1 MQQRRLIIG
10 SLILFFFMVTGG
22 LTSCAL
28 FEDASGTDLT
38 NAVGLSGG
46 NGPGSGSWIPPIP
59 NNRNQCLQLHATG
72 VTLNDNLISNSDQL
86 EIIRKRCVDENG
98 EFLPG
103 VNVDECIVN
112 FEKFYQ
118 PAQNLIADLIVGG
131 TRYEESCTSVDG
143 GDTLPLWPQ
152 LAEKDGDEEAPK
164 ATAVPEATKEP
175 ADKDDTWGCCWCL
188 TCTQR
193 LDTGYVLRPLIIKPS
208 G

>member
-1 MQQRRLIIG
+1 MRQRRLIVG
-10 SLILFFFMVTGG
+10 VLILFFFMVTGG

-28 FEDASGTDLT
+28 FESASGTDLT
-38 NAVGLSGG
+38 NAVGMSGG
-46 NGPGSGSWIPPIP
+46 NGPGSGNWIPPIP
-59 NNRNQCLQLHATG
+59 KNRNQCLQLHATG
-72 VTLNDNLISNSDQL
+72 VNLNDTLSSNSDQL

-103 VNVDECIVN
+103 VDKNECIVN
-112 FEKFYQ
+112 FDKFYN
-118 PAQNLIADLIVGG
+118 PAQLLITDLTAGG

-143 GDTLPLWPQ
+143 GDTLPTWPQ

-175 ADKDDTWGCCWCL
+175 AEKDDRWGCCWCL

-193 LDTGYVLRPLIIKPS
+193 LDTGYVFRPLIIQPS

>member
-38 NAVGLSGG
+38 NAVGMSGG
-46 NGPGSGSWIPPIP
+46 NGPGSGNWTPPIP
-59 NNRNQCLQLHATG
+59 KNRTQCLQLHGIG
-72 VTLNDNLISNSDQL
+72 VNLNDNLISNSNQL
-86 EIIRKRCVDENG
+86 EIIRKQCVDEKG

-103 VNVDECIVN
+103 VDINECIVN
-112 FEKFYQ
+112 FDKFYQ
-118 PAQNLIADLIVGG
+118 PAQNLIADLMVGG
-131 TRYEESCTSVDG
+131 ARYEESCTSADE
-143 GDTLPLWPQ
+143 GDELPPWQQ

-175 ADKDDTWGCCWCL
+175 AEKDDTWGCCWCL
-188 TCTQR
+188 TCTQH
-193 LDTGYVLRPLIIKPS
+193 LDTGYMLRPLIITPK